1 MKDMKKDRTVKV
13 VLIIVI
19 VILLA
24 LLLFQI
30 IGKDEVRTETVE
42 TEQVQPGKQE
52 AEASKELEED
62 LSGLTSAAKTDTKSD
77 HSCTEKTSTSK
88 KSSTKTSSDQSS
100 IETKSSQRSSTETS
114 SEIQGGI
121 FKYKGKPDFSF
132 VQYDF
137 GIYLTPVTK
146 GSNIYVPIKFITK
159 KYIKKLVPQIP
170 GLKENSVP
178 KTDKANPE
186 GRPPGK
192 AWSLDKSGTVYFF
205 VDFGQ
210 KVKRTNNSSVQIPLN
225 AYAGQKP
232 GGYEIWLM
240 YEAAVLN
247 KQGFTQ
253 KWDGGNFV
261 SNGDDGYDYAG
272 IFKGFK

>member
-1 MKDMKKDRTVKV
+1 MKGMKKDRTVKV

-19 VILLA
+19 VILLT

-30 IGKDEVRTETVE
+30 IGKDEVKTETVE

-77 HSCTEKTSTSK
+77 HSCTEKISTSK
-88 KSSTKTSSDQSS
+88 KSSTKA
-100 IETKSSQRSSTETS
+100 S
-114 SEIQGGI
+114 SEIQGGV
-121 FKYKGKPDFSF
+121 FNYQGKPDLAFAE
-132 VQYDF
+132 YDF

-146 GSNIYVPIKFITK
+146 GSNTYVPIKFITRE
-159 KYIKKLVPQIP
+159 YIRKLSTQVP
-170 GLKENSVP
+170 GLEKNTVP
-178 KTDKANPE
+178 MTDKDNPK

-232 GGYEIWLM
+232 GGFEIWLM

>member
-30 IGKDEVRTETVE
+30 IGKDEVRIETVE

-77 HSCTEKTSTSK
+77 
-88 KSSTKTSSDQSS
+88 QSS

-121 FKYKGKPDFSF
+121 FKYKGKPDLSF

-146 GSNIYVPIKFITK
+146 GSKIYVPIKFITK

-192 AWSLDKSGTVYFF
+192 SWSLDKSGTVYFF